1 MTSQAVPR
9 SRPYRLI
16 AFCFLLGLSAAIA
29 PAEAASFPG
38 RRVTIM
44 VGAAAGAGGD
54 FLTRLLADKLE
65 RRWKQ
70 PVIVENKTGGSGLI
84 SANAVLE
91 EPADGYTLFVSNDS
105 PAINPNVQKHMP
117 FDYHVVF
124 APISL
129 LVLIDFK
136 LVVRPKL
143 SVTNVS
149 DLIALAKGSP
159 GKLTFASAGVF
170 TPHHLIG
177 ELFRARAG
185 INTVHV
191 PFHGAVPATSSV
203 MSGEIDYEFTGF
215 TGISPFVDA
224 GQLRELA
231 TTGTARDSASPK
243 LPTVGE
249 TLSGFYAYGWFGMWT
264 RAEVPASIR
273 AQIAKDVAAIMKEP
287 DVVARLKVI
296 GMDAVGSTPD
306 ELRAHLDKEQ
316 AKWATLPISVRDQ
329 Q

>member
-1 MTSQAVPR
+1 MTIRTVR
-9 SRPYRLI
+9 RLHQRGLV
-16 AFCFLLGLSAAIA
+16 FLCVLLALAITSP
-29 PAEAASFPG
+29 PAHAASYPD
-38 RRVTIM
+38 RRVTLM

-54 FLTRLLADKLE
+54 FLARLLAQKLSE
-65 RRWKQ
+65 RWKQ
-70 PVIVENKTGGSGLI
+70 PVIVENKTGGSGMI
-84 SANAVLE
+84 SANATLE

-117 FDYHVVF
+117 FDYRVVF

-136 LVVRPKL
+136 LVVRPSL
-143 SVTNVS
+143 PVSTVS
-149 DLIALAKGSP
+149 DLIALGKASP

-185 INTVHV
+185 FDAVHV
-191 PFHGAVPATSSV
+191 PFHGAVPATNSV
-203 MSGEIDYEFTGF
+203 ITGEIDYEFTGF
-215 TGISPFVDA
+215 TGISQFIDA
-224 GQLRELA
+224 GQLREIA
-231 TTGTARDSASPK
+231 TTGTARDSTTPN

-249 TLSGFYAYGWFGMWT
+249 TLSGFSAYGWFGMWT
-264 RAEVPASIR
+264 RAEVPAPVR
-273 AQIAKDVAAIMKEP
+273 AQIAADVAAAMKEL
-287 DVVARLKVI
+287 DVVTRLKTL

-306 ELRAHLDKEQ
+306 ELRTHLDKEQ
-316 AKWATLPISVRDQ
+316 AKWATLPASVRDQ